1 MSTWEQQYGGL
12 FRAVQLERIMMSM
25 LMSLI
30 LLVAIFSLLMSINN
44 LIKNNEKEIAI
55 LRTIG
60 YSEFNIQRIFIQL
73 IFTIGFF
80 GIVLGNIIGYLMASN
95 ITEMLNFLSEA
106 FNISILSVYYLDY
119 FPSIFSFD
127 QVLIINTITLFLL
140 ILFGMLPARKAAK
153 MNPVEIINNP

>member
-1 MSTWEQQYGGL
+1 MFLISTRNFPPDIGGI
-12 FRAVQLERIMMSM
+12 QN
-25 LMSLI
+25 LMEGLSNA
-30 LLVAIFSLLMSINN
+30 LLNHGPVKVFADNFENAETYDDNSKLD
-44 LIKNNEKEIAI
+44 
-55 LRTIG
+55 
-60 YSEFNIQRIFIQL
+60 IQRIFIQL

-106 FNISILSVYYLDY
+106 FNIAILSVYYLDY

-127 QVLIINTITLFLL
+127 QVLIINIITLFLL

>member
-1 MSTWEQQYGGL
+1 M
-12 FRAVQLERIMMSM
+12 
-25 LMSLI
+25 
-30 LLVAIFSLLMSINN
+30 
-44 LIKNNEKEIAI
+44 
-55 LRTIG
+55 
-60 YSEFNIQRIFIQL
+60 
-73 IFTIGFF
+73 
-80 GIVLGNIIGYLMASN
+80 LGNIIGYLMASN